1 MLISACSVRITMNSR
16 NVSVSTCA
24 VSPQFAKPR
33 FTPNNISVAFMNCAQ
48 P

>member
-1 MLISACSVRITMNSR
+1 MNSR

-24 VSPQFAKPR
+24 VSPQLANPR
-33 FTPNNISVAFMNCAQ
+33 LTPNSISVAFMNCEQ